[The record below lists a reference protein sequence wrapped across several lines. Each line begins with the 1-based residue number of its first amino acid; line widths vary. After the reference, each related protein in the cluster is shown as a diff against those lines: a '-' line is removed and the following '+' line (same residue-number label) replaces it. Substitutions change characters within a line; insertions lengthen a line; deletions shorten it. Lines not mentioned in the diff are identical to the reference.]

1 MDIEEEMKSCF
12 LEVFKHEWLVFVVQF
27 ENSLTLQRY
36 TKENCAKKSFE
47 NRLL

>member
-1 MDIEEEMKSCF
+1 MKSCF